1 MMAKAKTHPSIEKPV
16 FDPEAALRFAK
27 EGAPPGKQETSG
39 HDKSASHALSRAT
52 SKARAGYAEISVL
65 IRDELL
71 PRARAE
77 AARKGKT
84 LDEFIEKLIS
94 KHLGK
99 H

>member
-1 MMAKAKTHPSIEKPV
+1 MAKSKTQPSIEKPV
-16 FDPEAALRFAK
+16 FDPEAALRFAA
-27 EGAPPGKQETSG
+27 EGAPPGKQVVPELDRT
-39 HDKSASHALSRAT
+39 ASRAPSRSAT
-52 SKARAGYAEISVL
+52 KARSGYTEVPVL

-84 LDEFIEKLIS
+84 LDELIEKLIS

>member
-1 MMAKAKTHPSIEKPV
+1 MAKSETQPSIEKPI
-16 FDPEAALRFAK
+16 FDPEAALRFAA
-27 EGAPPGKQETSG
+27 EEAPTGKRVVPEQGGTASRVPSRSISKSRSG
-39 HDKSASHALSRAT
+39 YT
-52 SKARAGYAEISVL
+52 EITVL

-84 LDEFIEKLIS
+84 LDELIEKLIS

>member
-1 MMAKAKTHPSIEKPV
+1 MAKSKTQPSIEKPV
-16 FDPEAALRFAK
+16 FDPEAALRFAAD
-27 EGAPPGKQETSG
+27 GAPPEKKVVPGQDGT
-39 HDKSASHALSRAT
+39 ASRASSRST
-52 SKARAGYAEISVL
+52 AKTRSGYTEITVL

-84 LDEFIEKLIS
+84 LDELIEKLIS